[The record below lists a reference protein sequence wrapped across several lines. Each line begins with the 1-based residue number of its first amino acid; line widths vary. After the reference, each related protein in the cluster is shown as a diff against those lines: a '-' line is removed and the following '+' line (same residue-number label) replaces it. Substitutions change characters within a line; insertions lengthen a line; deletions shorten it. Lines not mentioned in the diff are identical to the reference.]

1 MRRFYRDMKKH
12 IFTAIAALW
21 LILTPWLPVR
31 AAAVFSVKDARAK
44 VGSLM
49 RAEVCVRSDIVLCAG
64 LFEFRF
70 DSSRAEF
77 RSVEPSGD
85 AEVCVKAEEDCVTV
99 AYLNSAETAEESLF
113 SLVFKAR
120 QEGDVSLVCSVH
132 DCTDCSAEWME
143 IQAVNVGNFSVTGS
157 AQAETTAQ
165 KQQKSETA
173 PSIKG
178 KSKPEKA
185 DGDETVPSVRDK
197 GTKQKNQSDCS
208 DKRPAAIIVLHISAI
223 AVLMTLIFL
232 IRKIKQ
238 RKRAES
244 ERESVETK
252 EKVE

>member
-44 VGSLM
+44 V
-49 RAEVCVRSDIVLCAG
+49 
-64 LFEFRF
+64 
-70 DSSRAEF
+70 
-77 RSVEPSGD
+77 GD

-178 KSKPEKA
+178 KRKPEKA

-197 GTKQKNQSDCS
+197 GTKQKSQSDCS